1 MFCKEPFIKATQM
14 YKYTLEI
21 ITNINETEI
30 NL

>member
-14 YKYTLEI
+14 HKYTLKI
-21 ITNINETEI
+21 IDNINEMEI